1 MNAPILNSALR
12 KVNKNN
18 FTLAW
23 ILSIVVFISIII
35 AVVYAYRYE
44 KKNQKK

>member
-23 ILSIVVFISIII
+23 ILGIVTFIAIIV

-44 KKNQKK
+44 KKHQKK

>member
-23 ILSIVVFISIII
+23 ILGIVTFIAIII
-35 AVVYAYRYE
+35 AVTYAYKYE
-44 KKNQKK
+44 TSKKK

>member
-23 ILSIVVFISIII
+23 ILGIVTFIAIIV
-35 AVVYAYRYE
+35 AVVYAYKYE
-44 KKNQKK
+44 TSKKK